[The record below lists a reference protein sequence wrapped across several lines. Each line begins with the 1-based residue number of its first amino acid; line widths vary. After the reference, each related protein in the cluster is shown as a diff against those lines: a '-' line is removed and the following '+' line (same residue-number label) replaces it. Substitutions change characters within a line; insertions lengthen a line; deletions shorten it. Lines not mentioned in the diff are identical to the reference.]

1 MFYSIFK
8 FQHKSV
14 ISRLSYAVMT
24 DGVTMNKQCSNIKIR
39 KTWQT
44 SVKTGRMINRI
55 KKLNASKSYCILFVE
70 KQCIIC

>member
-1 MFYSIFK
+1 
-8 FQHKSV
+8 
-14 ISRLSYAVMT
+14 MT

-55 KKLNASKSYCILFVE
+55 KKLIASKSYCILFVE